1 MLIRKRSAGKRACL
15 FCSRIYCL
23 TTDLHRGKTTLM
35 LWPWVSMVSGLS
47 WPIHGELS
55 VNLIRP
61 LPVDFKLAAA
71 ILFLGAEASFDFTP
85 IDNNCDKD

>member
-1 MLIRKRSAGKRACL
+1 
-15 FCSRIYCL
+15 
-23 TTDLHRGKTTLM
+23 
-35 LWPWVSMVSGLS
+35 MVSGLF

-61 LPVDFKLAAA
+61 PEVEFKQAAA
-71 ILFLGAEASFDFTP
+71 MLFLGAEASFDFTP